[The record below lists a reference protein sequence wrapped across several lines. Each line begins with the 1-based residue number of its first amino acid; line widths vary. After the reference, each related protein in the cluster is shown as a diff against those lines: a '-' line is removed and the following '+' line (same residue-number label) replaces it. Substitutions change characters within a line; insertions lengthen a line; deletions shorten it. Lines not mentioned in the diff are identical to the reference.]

1 METCYFCGE
10 VCNNSTKIPLCH
22 KCDDGTKTLEDTTVP
37 ICESFINLLW
47 DLAEEIEKDKENTTN

>member
-37 ICESFINLLW
+37 ICESCVNYHE
-47 DLAEEIEKDKENTTN
+47 AKDFVASIK